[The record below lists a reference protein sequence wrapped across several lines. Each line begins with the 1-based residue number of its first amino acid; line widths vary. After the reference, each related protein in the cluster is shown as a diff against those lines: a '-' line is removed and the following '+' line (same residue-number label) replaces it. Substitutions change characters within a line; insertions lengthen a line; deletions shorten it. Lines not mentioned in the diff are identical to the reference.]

1 MKIICNKLFSEYLEK
16 ELRTINS
23 EYHDKNSIDNLL
35 LSDCFLSSQP
45 GYKVYKLLKKNVT
58 F

>member
-45 GYKVYKLLKKNVT
+45 GYKVYKLLKKT
-58 F
+58 